1 MVEVNRVNGVRSLVN
16 TEKGLISRE
25 TFVSDELYQQE
36 LEQVFAR
43 TWLFIGHTSQVPN
56 PNDFWVSRMGEE
68 SVVLT
73 RDRQGQVHVLLNT
86 CRHRGMKVVRYDRG
100 NAPVFSCPYHGW
112 SYSTDGSL
120 VSVPGE
126 LIGVPHFASSY
137 HGELK
142 KEDWGLIPV
151 PKMHIYKGSVWACWD
166 KDAPEWDEYMG
177 DMKIYLDM
185 LLEGTN
191 GDPEGR
197 VAIPGVHKWV
207 APHDWKFGVENF
219 IGDTYHGITTHRSA
233 NISGYGPRGVGGGKD
248 YLSDATPVLTERHIS
263 LSFPQGH
270 GVLSSLAPEDW
281 GRDDTMVIDD
291 NPNPVVDQYFKQA
304 YAERVRRNGGYGP
317 TRSGGVPSSVFPN
330 MSFGGGGGG
339 AVTIAVWHPA
349 GPRQC
354 EIWRWY
360 LIDKDVPQSM
370 RSLWRDESI
379 IGSGPVGRIEKDDAE
394 NWVYA
399 TDASKG
405 LIARRYPYNYEMGLG
420 HSYERPDFPGARIQ
434 DITASIQRRGSLR
447 MSEENQRGFYR
458 RWAELMDAKDWDEI
472 RRWDQEGRSGQ

>member
-1 MVEVNRVNGVRSLVN
+1 MEVNSINGLRSLVN

-25 TFVSDELYQQE
+25 IFVSDELYQQE

-73 RDRQGQVHVLLNT
+73 RDRQGQVHVLLNS

-219 IGDTYHGITTHRSA
+219 IGDTYHGMTTHRSA
-233 NISGYGPRGVGGGKD
+233 IISGTGPKGVGGGKD
-248 YLSDATPVLTERHIS
+248 YLSSANPVLTERYIS

-270 GVLSSLAPEDW
+270 GVLASLAPEDW

-304 YAERVRRNGGYGP
+304 YAERVAPQWRHGSQYPARPSRARSSRTCPSAVAVAVLSPSPSGIRRVRDGA
-317 TRSGGVPSSVFPN
+317 RLGV
-330 MSFGGGGGG
+330 G
-339 AVTIAVWHPA
+339 TW
-349 GPRQC
+349 
-354 EIWRWY
+354 
-360 LIDKDVPQSM
+360 IDKDVPQSM

-405 LIARRYPYNYEMGLG
+405 P
-420 HSYERPDFPGARIQ
+420 HSAALPVQ
-434 DITASIQRRGSLR
+434 L
-447 MSEENQRGFYR
+447 
-458 RWAELMDAKDWDEI
+458 
-472 RRWDQEGRSGQ
+472 